1 MMQVMECSTIVV
13 QNPFIEQGQ
22 GLRLFIEIA
31 TSVESDDGDILK
43 INISISGSSLVLGK
57 IDANSEAQP
66 LKMLVARNLSFQ
78 ASSQLKDENSN

>member
-1 MMQVMECSTIVV
+1 MECSTIVV

-57 IDANSEAQP
+57 IDANSEAQL
-66 LKMLVARNLSFQ
+66 LKVLVARNLSFQ

>member
-1 MMQVMECSTIVV
+1 MECSTIVV

-66 LKMLVARNLSFQ
+66 LKVLVARNLSFQ

>member
-1 MMQVMECSTIVV
+1 MECSTIVV